1 MNPIFISFYSGDS
14 YYEKCSNNLHFMC
27 KSLGIEIEIE
37 KSGGY
42 REYWK
47 NTLHKPSFI
56 YDKLIT
62 LRRDLIWIDVDTEIS
77 QYHDVFKKWDSD
89 ILFAS
94 HTGDLQGI
102 KASPLCIKY
111 NERSLMFLESLKD
124 ICLEKIISNDI
135 DFDHDV
141 LKYVL
146 LPRFRGKIW
155 IDVMKDKDFTSNDFS
170 DGKIISNGIS
180 RVRDKHVYTRDVL
193 RKNIKRSNEFDSP
206 TLKDFSI

>member
-1 MNPIFISFYSGDS
+1 MNPIFISFYSGDI
-14 YYEKCSNNLHFMC
+14 YYENCSKFLYNKC

-37 KSGGY
+37 RSGGY
-42 REYWK
+42 SEYWK

-56 YDKLIT
+56 YDKINL
-62 LRRDLIWIDVDTEIS
+62 LKRDLIWIDVDTNIS
-77 QYHDVFKKWDSD
+77 EYHDVFKKWDSD

-111 NERSLMFLESLKD
+111 NERSLRFLESLKNT
-124 ICLEKIISNDI
+124 CLEKIRTNDV

-141 LKYVL
+141 LKYDI
-146 LPRFRGKIW
+146 LPKFKGKLWVDI
-155 IDVMKDKDFTSNDFS
+155 MKGEGFINEDFS

-180 RVRDKHVYTRDVL
+180 KVRDKGIYMREVI
-193 RKNIKRSNEFDSP
+193 RKNGRRESDFISL
-206 TLKDFSI
+206 TLNDFNL